1 MNDEIIQER
10 WQLTRKE
17 LTEFQKL
24 YKKQNRKTQDKIQEI
39 VKNYDISYDD
49 LSKTITKK
57 EKDRLQRQIEEWEE
71 LGILTGYFKYRV
83 EELIKGRITYRS
95 LLEIL
100 FYGAYEEEKKEINEA
115 TNELFYSV
123 SLDCYNQGR
132 KDLDKKEKKKFPDNL
147 LKAFYDTLIGG
158 IMFED
163 YVNALYLTSM
173 QEIQKQY
180 IISLQQNK
188 KLDVDSDS
196 VQTLFTKQRNRF
208 ICVEDNKYS
217 GGLDRYA
224 TACGNMAY
232 YDASDDGDALVKFI
246 SDHCEHV
253 TEMCEY
259 MDGMIFNTQKRNIF
273 KRPIGRTQKDL
284 TIQELDVFGLVLG
297 INMPPIDEH
306 FHWCHSTLTYQT
318 DKTADELRE
327 MIFEK
332 EFERIFEDEYF
343 EEFENLDKKVEHL
356 IYYDLET
363 GKAIKIIN
371 GKKHSVR
378 ILNPLTLTR
387 LKFAKKDS
395 LVAVHNHPSNLSF
408 SLTDFKTFNNSNE
421 LKGIVV
427 RTDEYIYLLS
437 VGKGSKLKP
446 TKANMNLMEQKF
458 NEIQTKMNFKTKTIE
473 NIHERNKLFAK
484 EMGWKYERKRNQKE
498 D

>member
-1 MNDEIIQER
+1 MKDAIIQER
-10 WQLTRKE
+10 WQVTRKE
-17 LTEFQKL
+17 LTEFQKW

-39 VKNYDISYDD
+39 VNNYDISYDD
-49 LSKTITKK
+49 LSKTIKKK
-57 EKDRLQRQIEEWEE
+57 EKERLQRQIEEWEE
-71 LGILTGYFKYRV
+71 LGIFTGYFKYRV
-83 EELIKGRITYRS
+83 EELMKGRITYRS

-100 FYGAYEEEKKEINEA
+100 FYGAYEEEKAKVNEE

-132 KDLDKKEKKKFPDNL
+132 KDLDKKEKKEFPNNL
-147 LKAFYDTLIGG
+147 LKAFYGTLIGG

-163 YVNALYLTSM
+163 YVNALYLTNM

-180 IISLQQNK
+180 IISLQQNR

-196 VQTLFTKQRNRF
+196 VQAIFTKQRNRF
-208 ICVEDNKYS
+208 ISTDDDKYS

-232 YDASDDGDALVKFI
+232 YNASDDGDSLVKFV

-259 MDGMIFNTQKRNIF
+259 MDGMIFHTQKRNIF

-343 EEFENLDKKVEHL
+343 EEFEKLDKTNENL
-356 IYYDLET
+356 IYYDLDTEKVIAIEKG
-363 GKAIKIIN
+363 GKNKVKI
-371 GKKHSVR
+371 S
-378 ILNPLTLTR
+378 NPVTLMK
-387 LKFAKKDS
+387 LMFAKKDS

-408 SLTDFKTFNNSNE
+408 SLTDFKTFNNSKE
-421 LKGIVV
+421 LKGIVA

-437 VGKGSKLKP
+437 VGKGSKLKS
-446 TKANMNLMEQKF
+446 TKANMKFMEKKF
-458 NEIQTKMNFKTKTIE
+458 NEIESKMNLKTKTIDKV
-473 NIHERNKLFAK
+473 HERNKLFAK
-484 EMGWKYERKRNQKE
+484 EMGWKYERRRNKE
-498 D
+498 